1 MLIIKEIYNLLPV
14 KFTMQSLQI
23 TVHKTDYF
31 PDECCNVFL
40 FYTLAFGLIS
50 ENNKNIYIKKN
61 KNLNIDIIFDNISNS
76 INKIPKGIYS
86 SYFFCKYFYDYNLID
101 DIWDYSNLIEASICT
116 TYKIIIEE
124 DEYLKAKYP
133 MSNNLLITYDT
144 NEIIKEWAKD
154 DFIYKYNELQL
165 LKAQKAISDN
175 TMSNK
180 MNFNI
185 KNVDLNSELGK
196 LIINIIN
203 ENKSIENKYV
213 YLIYDVNGNS
223 YKFGQTYD
231 LIYRENT
238 LRAKEPKIELI
249 KFCQTNVI
257 TESDLKEKYK
267 SKRSR
272 GEWFDL
278 SDDEVNEIKILMN
291 SLCEIDIKK

>member
-14 KFTMQSLQI
+14 NFTKQLLQI
-23 TVHKTDYF
+23 ELHKTNYF
-31 PDECCNVFL
+31 LDECCDVFL
-40 FYTLAFGLIS
+40 FYTMAFGLIN
-50 ENNKNIYIKKN
+50 ENDDNIFTKKN
-61 KNLNIDIIFDNISNS
+61 KNINMDIFFDKISNE
-76 INKIPKGIYS
+76 INNLNGLYS
-86 SYFFCKYFYDYNLID
+86 SYRLAEHFYKNNLVNDIWETENLLWASFCKIYEIEIEILDYPIKNSDTIAR
-101 DIWDYSNLIEASICT
+101 INFN
-116 TYKIIIEE
+116 KIIK
-124 DEYLKAKYP
+124 D
-133 MSNNLLITYDT
+133 
-144 NEIIKEWAKD
+144 WAKD
-154 DFIYKYNELQL
+154 DYIYKYNELKL

-175 TMSNK
+175 SMSNK
-180 MNFNI
+180 MNFIIN
-185 KNVDLNSELGK
+185 NVDLNSELGK

-231 LIYRENT
+231 LIYREKT

-267 SKRSR
+267 SKRGR

-278 SDDEVNEIKILMN
+278 SGDEVNEIKKLMN
-291 SLCEIDIKK
+291 SLCEINIKK

>member
-86 SYFFCKYFYDYNLID
+86 SYFFCKYFYDYNLIY
-101 DIWDYSNLIEASICT
+101 DIWDYSNLIEYSIST

-154 DFIYKYNELQL
+154 DFIYKYNELKL

-231 LIYRENT
+231 LIYREKT

-267 SKRSR
+267 SKRGR